1 MALYDKDREVPYLKK
16 SLALNLAYKDAWI
29 DLARVEIEK
38 QNLRQAKIYLA
49 IAVYIDENDFRY
61 YYYQGLIAKAEGF
74 TKDANVN
81 FQKSLK
87 LNPDYSP
94 AKEELSI

>member
-1 MALYDKDREVPYLKK
+1 MYF
-16 SLALNLAYKDAWI
+16 KDAWI
-29 DLARVEIEK
+29 DLARVEIQR
-38 QNLRQAKIYLA
+38 QNFIEAKKYLGVA
-49 IAVYIDENDFRY
+49 NYIDENDFRY